1 MAASKENP
9 IVFYDLADANGTYW
23 SFNTYKTRLSL
34 NFKGIPYR
42 VEYVSFPDIE
52 SRMAELGVTPIS
64 DTFPRYT
71 LPVIADPSSDP
82 HGAPTYVS
90 DSFNIAMYLDEHY
103 PTRPIFPS
111 GTRATQ
117 NLLINT
123 HFMKIIYTLLIPL
136 IAPSLPNILDTRSIE
151 YFADT
156 RGIFLIPLPEEEQAI
171 KWKATHEAFG
181 GLAKSIKV
189 GGGMWMGGDHPTFV
203 DFVIGSFFYLVERL
217 EGSESERLKEMCAWE
232 DGMWGRY
239 WDGIKLIE
247 RGSSEI

>member
-1 MAASKENP
+1 MTATKENP
-9 IVFYDLADANGTYW
+9 IVFYDLADANGHSW

-42 VEYVSFPDIE
+42 VEYISFPDIE
-52 SRMAELGVTPIS
+52 SRMAELGVSPIS

-82 HGAPTYVS
+82 NGKPTYVS
-90 DSFNIAMYLDEHY
+90 DSFKIAVYLDEHY
-103 PTRPIFPS
+103 PSRPIFPN

-123 HFMKIIYTLLIPL
+123 HLSTITYTLFIPL

-151 YFADT
+151 YFAET
-156 RGIFLIPLPEEEQAI
+156 RGRFLRPLSEEEQSS
-171 KWKATHEAFG
+171 KWKATRDEFG
-181 GLAKSIKV
+181 GLAKSVKA
-189 GGGMWMGGDHPTFV
+189 GAGKWMGGDYPTFV
-203 DFVIGSFFYLVERL
+203 DFVIGSLFYLVEKL
-217 EGSESERLKEMCAWE
+217 EGSDSERLKDMCTWE
-232 DGMWGRY
+232 DGMWGQF

-247 RGSSEI
+247 RGSSEV